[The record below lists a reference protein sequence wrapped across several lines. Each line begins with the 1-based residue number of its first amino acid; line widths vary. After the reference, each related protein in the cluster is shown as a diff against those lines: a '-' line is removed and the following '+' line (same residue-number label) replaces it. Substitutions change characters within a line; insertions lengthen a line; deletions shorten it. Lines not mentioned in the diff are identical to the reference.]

1 MKISVYLLALLML
14 VFVSCKDSSQDAE
27 QVAPAEQAIEAAPAE
42 QAAPAEAAPAEQAA
56 PTEQAA
62 PAEEE
67 NTNSGN

>member
-27 QVAPAEQAIEAAPAE
+27 QVAPAEQAVEAAPVD
-42 QAAPAEAAPAEQAA
+42 AAPAD
-56 PTEQAA
+56 QAA

-67 NTNSGN
+67 KTNSGN